1 MLSIDE
7 ALGLVLAEA
16 RAIPAERLP
25 IDKCL
30 GLVLAQYVTS
40 DVDSPPHDKSTVDGY
55 AIRSADPAAGIW
67 QFEVVEEVAAGR
79 VPQKPVAAGQA
90 TRVMTGAPVPTGADA
105 VVMHERSEI
114 LAGAAGEQIRIAG
127 RLPSGAGH
135 VIASGQNILPR
146 GASLRAGDV
155 ALARGGEIRPI
166 EIGILAELGR
176 TTVEVIPRPLVAV
189 LSTGNELVSPAVTPQ
204 PGQIRD
210 SNGPMLL
217 AAAARLGCETVDLGI
232 AGDDAAEHERRIARG
247 LGAGSAAADVLLVSG
262 GVSAGLLDLVPDV
275 LARLGVERV
284 FHKVNVKPGKPL
296 WFGVRRAGAA
306 ATRLRPAGQSGQQ
319 PGVLRAVCPAGD
331 CPAGRPW
338 RREPQNPAGPAGRR
352 LRAARRSA
360 HVSSGSA
367 GRNGQWGACRA
378 APLARLGRS
387 GDARP
392 GQRPGHLSGRRPSVS
407 GRDRRRSHPAL
418 SLLRPRPDRRSAAQ
432 PLGASSAQGLSGAN
446 STNAAQCCRAS
457 SLRISSSSVRA
468 R

>member
-67 QFEVVEEVAAGR
+67 LFEVVEEVAAGR

-114 LAGAAGEQIRIAG
+114 LTGAAGERIRIAG

-135 VIASGQNILPR
+135 VVTPGQNILPR

-155 ALARGGEIRPI
+155 ALAWGGEIRPI

-176 TTVEVIPRPLVAV
+176 TTVEVIPRPRVAV
-189 LSTGNELVSPAVTPQ
+189 LSTGNELVSPAVTPE

-232 AGDDAAEHERRIARG
+232 AGDDAAELERRIARG

-296 WFGVRRAGAA
+296 WFGVRRAGARPQLVFGLPGNPVSSLVCFELFA
-306 ATRLRPAGQSGQQ
+306 RPAIARLAGHGDVNLKTQPAQLAADFAQRGDRPTYHPAVLGETASGARVE
-319 PGVLRAVCPAGD
+319 PLRWRGSGDLATLARANALAIFPAGD
-331 CPAGRPW
+331 RLFPAGTVV
-338 RREPQNPAGPAGRR
+338 EVIR
-352 LRAARRSA
+352 L
-360 HVSSGSA
+360 
-367 GRNGQWGACRA
+367 
-378 APLARLGRS
+378 
-387 GDARP
+387 
-392 GQRPGHLSGRRPSVS
+392 
-407 GRDRRRSHPAL
+407 
-418 SLLRPRPDRRSAAQ
+418 
-432 PLGASSAQGLSGAN
+432 
-446 STNAAQCCRAS
+446 
-457 SLRISSSSVRA
+457 
-468 R
+468 